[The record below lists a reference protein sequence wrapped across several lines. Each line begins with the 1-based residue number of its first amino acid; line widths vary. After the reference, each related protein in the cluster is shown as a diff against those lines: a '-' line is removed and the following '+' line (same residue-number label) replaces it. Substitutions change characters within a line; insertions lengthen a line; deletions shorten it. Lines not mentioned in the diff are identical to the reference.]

1 MSDGL
6 YPNSVLLLLLLVVG
20 MAILALNW
28 SRTSTAVEKQK
39 KE

>member
-20 MAILALNW
+20 MAILALIW